1 MKVIIDAEFDSLTP
15 TKIWC
20 IVCKDID
27 TEQNYVFRFDKPGW
41 EREFK
46 EFAENVSCWVGVN
59 NLVFDGPNIN
69 YLIGGLNHVVNQ
81 HKVLDLLIVSRLVW
95 YSRPGGHSVRAWGQ
109 RFNMVKPEIDVYDDP
124 SMIEDYVDRCE
135 HDVEI
140 QYRIY
145 KELQRFID
153 DPQWQP
159 SIELEH
165 EHQRTCIEMQE
176 NGFSFDFDRAQEYIC
191 VINKEMGQLEKW
203 MKDDIPDVLH
213 QDGPIKL
220 KRNKDGRPSKS
231 TDTILGGCCVFSSG
245 SDYFRFHYEP
255 FNPGSAKQ
263 RIELLNRSGWK
274 PKDKTKGHL
283 QCERALALAKRRHSK
298 TVKQLTERLEKY
310 KIYGWKV
317 NEENLG
323 TLDDDAPEGARLLA
337 TWLSLEGRRADL
349 EEWCA
354 AYNPHSGRIHG
365 RFSGIGSWTGRMSHS
380 KPNQGNI
387 FSEFHPDQCKV
398 EGRPTPVE
406 DVKLRYNG
414 LLRGLWRARPAEGG
428 EPGHYLVGC
437 DAEGIQLRVLA
448 HYIDDPDYTKAIVS
462 GRKED
467 GTDVHNVNRKL
478 LGEVCR
484 SRDDAKTFIFA
495 WLLGAGVRKV
505 AEILGCKQGEATRAV
520 HSFVESTPG
529 LATLKGLH
537 IPTDAQRGYFIG
549 LDGRKVIVPSEHYV
563 LAGYLQSGE
572 STLMKHATR
581 LWRRWAEEDGLR
593 YKLVDLVHDE
603 WQVEVNDEEV
613 GHRIGQLQCDA
624 LIKTGQELGVRCAL
638 RGEYKLGINWRETH

>member
-15 TKIWC
+15 TKVWC
-20 IVCKDID
+20 IVCKDVA
-27 TEQNYVFRFDKPGW
+27 TGKNHVFRFDKPGW
-41 EREFK
+41 ERKFR
-46 EFAENVSCWVGVN
+46 EFADHVSCWIGVN

-69 YLIGGLNHVVNQ
+69 YLIGGLAHVINQ
-81 HKVLDLLIVSRLVW
+81 YKVCDLLIVSRLVW
-95 YSRPGGHSVRAWGQ
+95 YSRPGGHSVRAWGG

-124 SMIEDYVDRCE
+124 TRIEDYIDRCY

-153 DPQWQP
+153 DPEWQP

-191 VINKEMGQLEKW
+191 VINREMKQLEKW

-213 QDGPIKL
+213 QDAPIEL
-220 KRNKDGRPSKS
+220 KRNKDGRISKKTMEVVGETPSRF
-231 TDTILGGCCVFSSG
+231 LSG
-245 SDYFRFHYEP
+245 STWHRFHYLP

-283 QCERALALAKRRHSK
+283 QCERDIKQAKRYGRSVTK
-298 TVKQLTERLEKY
+298 LEERLERY
-310 KIYGWKV
+310 KVYGWKV

-323 TLDDDAPEGARLLA
+323 TLGADAPEGARLLA
-337 TWLSLEGRRADL
+337 KWLTLEGRRSDL

-365 RFSGIGSWTGRMSHS
+365 RFNGLGSWPGRMSHS
-380 KPNQGNI
+380 NPNQGNI

-398 EGRPTPVE
+398 PTCPSPVE
-406 DVKLRYNG
+406 DVKLRFNG
-414 LLRGLWRARPAEGG
+414 LLRGLWRA
-428 EPGHYLVGC
+428 EPGKFLVGC

-448 HYIDDPDYTKAIVS
+448 HYINDPEYTKAIVS

-467 GTDVHNVNRKL
+467 KTDVHNVNRNL
-478 LGEVCR
+478 LGGVCR
-484 SRDDAKTFIFA
+484 SRDDAKTFIYA

-505 AEILGCKQGEATRAV
+505 AEILGCKQGEATNSI
-520 HSFVESTPG
+520 HLFVNSIPG
-529 LATLKGLH
+529 LAELKGRT
-537 IPTDAQRGYFIG
+537 IPYDAGQGFFIG

-563 LAGYLQSGE
+563 LAGYLQNGE

-581 LWRRWAEEDGLR
+581 LWRKWAEEDGLR

-603 WQVEVNDEEV
+603 WQTEVDDEEV

-638 RGEYKLGINWRETH
+638 KGEYKIGRNWRETH